1 MHTGSGSLEV
11 SVSSLRISNLD
22 SGFQRMLVEDGSERE
37 TRDPLVTSPSFSPMT
52 GKTKDV
58 QSKDRQVN
66 RHLAIKTPSQADLRC
81 RPFAP
86 DRIGL
91 SSFTYS
97 LKSLAPAP
105 RTGPDQG
112 SLGAPALPLA

>member
-1 MHTGSGSLEV
+1 M
-11 SVSSLRISNLD
+11 
-22 SGFQRMLVEDGSERE
+22 EDGSERE

-91 SSFTYS
+91 SGFTYS

-112 SLGAPALPLA
+112 SPGAPALPLA